1 MALSER
7 LNEKRTQMKENRMEK
22 DLDRAEQEKLELKTE
37 NRTLRDEVE
46 RGADE
51 RDHLV
56 DLLDKMERAV
66 AKKGKKSHRGR
77 NVTFLGLG
85 GLAAWAFGTQS
96 GREKV
101 ARLKERAMS
110 DPTMRAYSSQ
120 ATDIAQQ
127 TKGAASDIARQT
139 KDAAKDIAQQTKG
152 AASDIAQQSKD
163 SASDIAQESKDSAR
177 DIGHQARGTS

>member
-1 MALSER
+1 
-7 LNEKRTQMKENRMEK
+7 MEK
-22 DLDRAEQEKLELKTE
+22 DLDRAEQERLELKTE

-56 DLLDKMERAV
+56 DLLERMERAV
-66 AKKGKKSHRGR
+66 AKKGKKRHRGR

-110 DPTMRAYSSQ
+110 DPTMRGYQEQ
-120 ATDIAQQ
+120 ATDIAKQ
-127 TKGAASDIARQT
+127 TKGAASDIAQQT

-152 AASDIAQQSKD
+152 AASDIAQQTKD
-163 SASDIAQESKDSAR
+163 AAQ
-177 DIGHQARGTS
+177 QATNERKA